1 MSNNEEVAE
10 STVDRHEIENH
21 VGTQSSL
28 GVFTIMNRRFTLL
41 SENQGLGE
49 TARQPG
55 CFIKQRVSMEMQ
67 RGTQLGR

>member
-28 GVFTIMNRRFTLL
+28 GVFTIMNRFTLL

-49 TARQPG
+49 TA
-55 CFIKQRVSMEMQ
+55 
-67 RGTQLGR
+67 